1 MEARILA
8 GIVLY
13 GLLDKF
19 PKDLGKAYSPAF
31 RTVLSLYRKF
41 QDAIPTLQA
50 LSSALEAKKSS
61 MPDTA
66 YAGAR
71 ALVDEALKASPAPG
85 DLLREEYLAC
95 KANALL
101 LQYVAGE
108 EVNLEDGLAAILAA
122 LPAPDEGDALED
134 LDDLSEMLAVKP
146 PEGPNSWALPSLNK
160 RSLPPGPGDFLVIGG
175 LPNKGKTSISAFLIL
190 NSLPKDKLAKVLW
203 LNNEGP
209 SYEIRLRLRS
219 ALTGLS
225 KDQMATDPIKA
236 EKAYQEAKGALSIE
250 VKGIH
255 RWTWLQVMGLVDKA
269 NPDVLVLDMLDHIHY
284 AAGERRD
291 TMLENLYQ
299 EARQLAASKGILVVA
314 TTQLT
319 HPPKDADVRFPTTSW
334 LKDSK
339 SGKEGAAGSMILIGY
354 DPEDYKLRTLTLVKT
369 KSPKPGPW
377 QTPFYVSFNEQT
389 CQLMEVQ

>member
-19 PKDLGKAYSPAF
+19 PKDLVNSYSPAF

-41 QDAIPTLQA
+41 QDDIPTLQA

-71 ALVDEALKASPAPG
+71 ALVDEAMKASPAPG
-85 DLLREEYLAC
+85 DLLREDYLAC

-101 LQYVAGE
+101 SQYVAGE

-175 LPNKGKTSISAFLIL
+175 LPNKGKTSISAFLVL
-190 NSLPKDKLAKVLW
+190 NSIPKDKPAKVLW

-219 ALTGLS
+219 AITGLS
-225 KDQMATDPIKA
+225 KDQMTNDPSKA
-236 EKAYQEAKGALSIE
+236 EKAYQEAKKAISIE

-255 RWTWLQVMGLVDKA
+255 RWTWPQVMGLVDKVA
-269 NPDVLVLDMLDHIHY
+269 PDVLVLDMLDHIHY

-339 SGKEGAAGSMILIGY
+339 SGKEGAAGAMILIGY

-389 CQLMEVQ
+389 CQLHEVS

>member
-19 PKDLGKAYSPAF
+19 PKDLVNSYSPAF

-41 QDAIPTLQA
+41 QGDISNLQA
-50 LSSALEAKKSS
+50 LSSALEAKKAS

-71 ALVDEALKASPAPG
+71 ALVDEAMKATPAPG
-85 DLLREEYLAC
+85 DLLREDYLAC

-101 LQYVAGE
+101 SQYVAGE
-108 EVNLEDGLAAILAA
+108 EVNLEDGLASILAS
-122 LPAPDEGDALED
+122 LPAQDEGDTLED
-134 LDDLSEMLAVKP
+134 LEDLSEMLAVKP

-160 RSLPPGPGDFLVIGG
+160 RSLPPSPGDFLVVGG

-190 NSLPKDKLAKVLW
+190 NSLTKDKAQKVLW

-209 SYEIRLRLRS
+209 SYEIRLRIRS
-219 ALTGLS
+219 ALTGLT
-225 KDQMATDPIKA
+225 KDQMAADPVKA
-236 EKAYQEAKGALSIE
+236 EAAYKEAKGALNIE

-269 NPDVLVLDMLDHIHY
+269 NPGVLVLDHIHY

-291 TMLENLYQ
+291 TMLEALYQ

-319 HPPKDADVRFPTTSW
+319 HPPKDADVRFPTTGW

-354 DPEDYKLRTLTLVKT
+354 DPEDYKLRTLTMVKT

-377 QTPFYVSFNEQT
+377 QTPIYVSFNEQT
-389 CQLMEVQ
+389 CQLKEVQ

>member
-13 GLLDKF
+13 GLLAKF
-19 PKDLGKAYSPAF
+19 PKDLVNAYSPAF

-41 QDAIPTLQA
+41 QDDISSLQA
-50 LSSALEAKKSS
+50 LSSALEAKKAS
-61 MPDTA
+61 MPDTV

-71 ALVDEALKASPAPG
+71 ALVDEAMKATPAPG
-85 DLLREEYLAC
+85 DLLREDYLAC

-101 LQYVAGE
+101 SQYVAGE

-146 PEGPNSWALPSLNK
+146 PEGPSSWALPSLNK

-175 LPNKGKTSISAFLIL
+175 LPNKGKTSISAFLVL
-190 NSLPKDKLAKVLW
+190 NSLDKATAQKVLW

-219 ALTGLS
+219 AITGIS
-225 KDQMATDPIKA
+225 KDAMAQDPQGA
-236 EKAYQEAKGALSIE
+236 EAAYQKAKGALSIE

-255 RWTWLQVMGLVDKA
+255 RWTWLQVLGLVDKA
-269 NPDVLVLDMLDHIHY
+269 KPDVLVLDMLDHVHY
-284 AAGERRD
+284 AAAERRD
-291 TMLENLYQ
+291 TMLEALYQ

-319 HPPKDADVRFPTTSW
+319 HPPKDADVRFPTTGW

-389 CQLMEVQ
+389 CQLKEVQ

>member
-8 GIVLY
+8 GIILY

-19 PKDLGKAYSPAF
+19 PKDLVNSYSPAF

-41 QDAIPTLQA
+41 QDDIRTLQD
-50 LSSALEAKKSS
+50 LSSALETKKSS

-71 ALVDEALKASPAPG
+71 ALVDEAMKASPAPG
-85 DLLREEYLAC
+85 DLLREDYLAC
-95 KANALL
+95 KVNALL
-101 LQYVAGE
+101 NQYVAGE
-108 EVNLEDGLAAILAA
+108 EVTLEESIAAVLAA
-122 LPAPDEGDALED
+122 LPAPDAGDVLED
-134 LDDLSEMLAVKP
+134 LDDLAEMLAVKP

-160 RSLPPGPGDFLVIGG
+160 RSLPPGPGDFTIIGG
-175 LPNKGKTSISAFLIL
+175 LPNKGKTSIAASLVL
-190 NSLPKDKLAKVLW
+190 NSLPKDKPQKVLW

-225 KDQMATDPIKA
+225 KDAMAHDPKA
-236 EKAYQEAKGALSIE
+236 AEEAYQKAKGALSIE

-255 RWTWLQVMGLVDKA
+255 RWTWHQVLGLVDKA
-269 NPDVLVLDMLDHIHY
+269 KPDVLVLDMLDHILY
-284 AAGERRD
+284 AAAERRD

-299 EARQLAASKGILVVA
+299 EARQLAASRGIFIVA

-319 HPPKDADVRFPTTSW
+319 CPPRDADPRFPTSSW

-377 QTPFYVSFNEQT
+377 QTPFYISFDEQT
-389 CQLMEVQ
+389 CQIRDVD